1 MSMETTPLGFL
12 VWKPSD
18 KARQLFI
25 EKRIGRREQINEI
38 KKNKKGK
45 KK

>member
-25 EKRIGRREQINEI
+25 EKRLGRRNQIIEI
-38 KKNKKGK
+38 NRNKKGK